1 MHKKQGR
8 DNQQK
13 LIDVEEKYEIPINL
27 LFVGDSNVGKKH
39 IITKYLSLPE
49 MKGDPQKIKTFKK
62 QIQIQREI
70 IIDLTV
76 FKMSRRLGEKEVQ
89 KELIKLGRDYEIHH
103 ALIVFSVR

>member
-1 MHKKQGR
+1 M
-8 DNQQK
+8 
-13 LIDVEEKYEIPINL
+13 
-27 LFVGDSNVGKKH
+27 
-39 IITKYLSLPE
+39 SLPKT
-49 MKGDPQKIKTFKK
+49 KGDPQKIRTFKK

-76 FKMSRRLGEKEVQ
+76 FKISGRLGEKEVQ